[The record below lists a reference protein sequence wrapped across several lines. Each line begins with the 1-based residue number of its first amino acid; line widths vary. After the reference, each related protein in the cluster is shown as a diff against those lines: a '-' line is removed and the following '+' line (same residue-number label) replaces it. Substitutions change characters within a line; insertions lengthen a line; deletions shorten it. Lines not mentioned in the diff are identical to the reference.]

1 MIENLKNIKNLFD
14 FITSNNSKNWL
25 LALTWFF
32 VFEFTSAV
40 LEFFYMEKSINYIEI
55 IPDGI
60 YKELLIAFFVVS
72 LVWFSIFNIVFM
84 KIEQLIVLSLY
95 SLFCLYL
102 FVTHD
107 ITFSFFLHNINIFE
121 ISLDGFT
128 IYSLIQLFLKVLIF
142 YLVFQIFISFKNR
155 RKLVQ

>member
-55 IPDGI
+55 IPEGI

-107 ITFSFFLHNINIFE
+107 ITFSFFFHNINIFE